1 MSLPRIIASA
11 AYALI
16 GIVLGVRG
24 SMVLN
29 AMLTEVNRQL
39 PKEQRFGLVGWHFLK
54 SQRLF
59 SEYRRLYPDGP
70 RIRQVR
76 TIEIIMFAS
85 LAICGLVFFLSQ
97 P

>member
-16 GIVLGVRG
+16 TIVLGFRG
-24 SMVLN
+24 SMVMD

-39 PKEQRFGLVGWHFLK
+39 AKEQRFGLVGWHFLK
-54 SQRLF
+54 SERLF

-70 RIRQVR
+70 RIREVR
-76 TIEIIMFAS
+76 TIQIMLFAS
-85 LAICGLVFFLSQ
+85 FAICVFVFVVSQ

>member
-1 MSLPRIIASA
+1 
-11 AYALI
+11 
-16 GIVLGVRG
+16 
-24 SMVLN
+24 MVMD

-70 RIRQVR
+70 RIREVR
-76 TIEIIMFAS
+76 TIQIILLAS
-85 LAICGLVFFLSQ
+85 FAICVFVFVLSQ